1 MFRVRAV
8 KSRLSHI
15 LSFYLQ
21 AMTTYLESLLS
32 ENATAGP
39 GAHKMDLCDCAAL
52 ELQEAFDSDKE
63 YKLGLFFGVAESL
76 LRNMGREDLIIDS
89 QSPPPPPPASTA
101 KRPKK
106 MEQKEEA
113 KDKKKQRE
121 EEDLKM
127 KTSKRRPAPKKTWP
141 A

>member
-1 MFRVRAV
+1 
-8 KSRLSHI
+8 
-15 LSFYLQ
+15 
-21 AMTTYLESLLS
+21 MTTYLESLLS

-39 GAHKMDLCDCAAL
+39 GVGGCAL

-63 YKLGLFFGVAESL
+63 NKLGSFFGVAESL

-89 QSPPPPPPASTA
+89 QSPPPPLPASTA

-106 MEQKEEA
+106 MEQNEEA
-113 KDKKKQRE
+113 KDKKKQAE

-127 KTSKRRPAPKKTWP
+127 KTSN
-141 A
+141 